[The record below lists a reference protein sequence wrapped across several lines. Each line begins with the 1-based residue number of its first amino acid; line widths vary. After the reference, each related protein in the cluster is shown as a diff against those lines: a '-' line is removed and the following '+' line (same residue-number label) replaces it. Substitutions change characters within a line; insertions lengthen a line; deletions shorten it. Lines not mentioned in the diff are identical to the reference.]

1 MDQRHPH
8 YPRHPSQNFMGPSY
22 SRHARYLADSIFE
35 MTFSSSFFMIIF
47 WTQFNG
53 GERILYWTY
62 LTTFHFIEGLT

>member
-47 WTQFNG
+47 ERNLM
-53 GERILYWTY
+53 GEKESFIGRI
-62 LTTFHFIEGLT
+62 